1 MNTGIERAMGF
12 LVSIILIAVGFIL
25 ALAVH
30 PTNPHPVDVNSV
42 GWILVV
48 VGFVGF
54 LADLVLW
61 SSWGPGYLRRRTYV
75 DDGHGYGAYP
85 MRRRYQGR
93 RVIEEEESAPPGPG
107 Y

>member
-1 MNTGIERAMGF
+1 MGF
-12 LVSIILIAVGFIL
+12 VVSIILIAVGFVL

-30 PTNPHPVDVNSV
+30 PTNPHPVDVNTV

-48 VGFVGF
+48 VGFLGF
-54 LADLVLW
+54 IADLVLW

-75 DDGHGYGAYP
+75 DGGPGYGAYP
-85 MRRRYQGR
+85 RRRGYPAR
-93 RVIEEEESAPPGPG
+93 RVIEEEESGPQGPG

>member
-1 MNTGIERAMGF
+1 MAF
-12 LVSIILIAVGFIL
+12 LVGLIVAVVGFIL

-30 PTNPHPVDVNSV
+30 PTHPGSVNVNTV

-48 VGFVGF
+48 FGLIAFF
-54 LADLVLW
+54 ADLVLW

-75 DDGHGYGAYP
+75 DDGAGYGAYP
-85 MRRRYQGR
+85 MRRGYGSR
-93 RVIEEEESAPPGPG
+93 RVIEEEEGGPPGPR

>member
-1 MNTGIERAMGF
+1 MEPAMGF
-12 LVSIILIAVGFIL
+12 IVSIILIAVGFIL

-48 VGFVGF
+48 VGFLGF
-54 LADLVLW
+54 IADLVLW

-75 DDGHGYGAYP
+75 DQGPGYGTYP
-85 MRRRYQGR
+85 TRRGYPGR
-93 RVIEEEESAPPGPG
+93 RVIEEEESGPPGPG

>member
-1 MNTGIERAMGF
+1 MGF
-12 LVSIILIAVGFIL
+12 VVSIILIAVGFVL

-30 PTNPHPVDVNSV
+30 PTDPHPVDVNTV

-48 VGFVGF
+48 VGFLGF
-54 LADLVLW
+54 IADLVLW

-75 DDGHGYGAYP
+75 DDGPGSGAYP
-85 MRRRYQGR
+85 ARRAYPGR
-93 RVIEEEESAPPGPG
+93 RVIEEEESGPQGPG

>member
-1 MNTGIERAMGF
+1 MGF

-30 PTNPHPVDVNSV
+30 PTNPHPVNVNSV

-61 SSWGPGYLRRRTYV
+61 SSWGPGYLRRRTYE
-75 DDGHGYGAYP
+75 GPGRGGYP
-85 MRRRYQGR
+85 MRRGYPGR